1 MKDRAPFDKE
11 NYGTESYF
19 CEAYK
24 QFYDHAIPKFLQ
36 LAAGIRAESTAG
48 KHPVIR

>member
-11 NYGTESYF
+11 NYGRESYF

-24 QFYDHAIPKFLQ
+24 MFFDHAIPRFMQ
-36 LAAGIRAESTAG
+36 LAATINAESAARNR
-48 KHPVIR
+48 PVVR

>member
-11 NYGTESYF
+11 NYGRESYF

-24 QFYDHAIPKFLQ
+24 QFFDYSLPRFMQI
-36 LAAGIRAESTAG
+36 AAGIRIESAAG
-48 KHPVIR
+48 NRSVIR